1 MRTRSFMLMVLVF
14 VVLLAG
20 CSRESMMKAFTSP
33 EDEQQ
38 AKHYIG
44 LLQAQKFDE
53 IENDID
59 PSIKLKSTNLD
70 QTLRAMAAQMPAG
83 QPLSVKLVN
92 ASFITS
98 NTLHKSKLIYEYQ
111 YPDQHVLI
119 NIATQKKDGI
129 TTIIAFNVK
138 KLSESLESSN
148 SFSMGGKSPLQYA
161 VLALAVI
168 AALFSLYAL
177 ILCIRTKMRGRKWLW
192 IIFILFGVCSLSVNW
207 ATGEWNLQLVSIQLL
222 SASAAAPLYGAWVI
236 SVSVPLGAILFVLRR
251 RELAAPAE
259 QSVTSSDS

>member
-1 MRTRSFMLMVLVF
+1 MLIALVF

-20 CSRESMMKAFTSP
+20 CSRESMMKAFASP

-44 LLQAQKFDE
+44 LLQAHKFDE

-59 PSIKLKSTNLD
+59 PAIKAKSTSLD
-70 QTLRAMAAQMPAG
+70 QTLQTMAAEMPAG

-92 ASFITS
+92 ASFLTS

-111 YPDQHVLI
+111 YPDQRVLI
-119 NIATQKKDGI
+119 NVATQKKDGV

-138 KLSESLESSN
+138 RLSDRNGN
-148 SFSMGGKSPLQYA
+148 SFSLSGKSPLQYA
-161 VLALAVI
+161 VLALAMV
-168 AALFSLYAL
+168 AAIFSLYAL
-177 ILCIRTKMRGRKWLW
+177 ILCIRTKMRGKKWLW
-192 IIFILFGVCSLSVNW
+192 IIFILFGVGSLSVNW
-207 ATGEWNLQLVSIQLL
+207 TTGEWNLQLVSIQLF
-222 SASAAAPLYGAWVI
+222 SASAIAPLYGAWVI

-251 RELAAPAE
+251 KELVAGAE
-259 QSVTSSDS
+259 QAITTGDV